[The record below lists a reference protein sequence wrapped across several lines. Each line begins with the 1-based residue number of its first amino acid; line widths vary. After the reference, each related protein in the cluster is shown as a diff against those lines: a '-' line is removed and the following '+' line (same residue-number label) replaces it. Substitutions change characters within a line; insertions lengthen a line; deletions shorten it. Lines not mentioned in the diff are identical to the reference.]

1 MMSCMIFYGDQMAGH
16 VRKYYARTEGI
27 SQLTKGTSPL
37 QVIKKTIWLVLYF
50 GEENI
55 KNRLKL
61 IFGEI
66 SKKIFYERFAV
77 SFMGEQWKS
86 SVKPRFLKYYTFS
99 FHMHIFL
106 HTIPVIKGEGKDEH

>member
-1 MMSCMIFYGDQMAGH
+1 MRSCMIFYGDQMTGH
-16 VRKYYARTEGI
+16 VRKYHARTDGI

-37 QVIKKTIWLVLYF
+37 QVIQKTIWLVLYF

-66 SKKIFYERFAV
+66 SKKSSMDSTYTKKEDDMQIFCIILVPTGFETILGVILVCY
-77 SFMGEQWKS
+77 
-86 SVKPRFLKYYTFS
+86 SV
-99 FHMHIFL
+99 I
-106 HTIPVIKGEGKDEH
+106 